1 MKFLVITLFAFFG
14 TTAAVQA
21 CPTFSMTGVEQYNA
35 TGDVLYSPQSYA
47 VVAGGENYIYN
58 CPQVRPL
65 TDQGPGYFTSQP
77 DFSFYLTGMGPYA
90 LHITVTGKCDTTLLI
105 NTGAANWYY
114 DDDDNGDGGGKI
126 TLRNPSNGRID
137 IWAGTYDG
145 GYCDAVLTLETF

>member
-1 MKFLVITLFAFFG
+1 
-14 TTAAVQA
+14 VQA
-21 CPTFSMTGVEQYNA
+21 CPTFSMTGVEQYNGS
-35 TGDVLYSPQSYA
+35 GDVLNSPQSYA

-65 TDQGPGYFTSQP
+65 TDQGPGYFASQS